1 LHWLAATWQ
10 VATTVT
16 CNTDVSQL
24 LKLVGLTFNSI
35 IPGEL
40 LMVRSVMAPALGLQ
54 LKVSVATPDPS
65 VAAKEMVRG
74 LVVHV
79 TFGVVSVEEG
89 RITAVYATPSAEAT
103 ARPTRMYGRYLVTGS
118 FKRNVL
124 PVSSI

>member
-1 LHWLAATWQ
+1 MHWLAATLQ
-10 VATTVT
+10 VASTVT
-16 CNTDVSQL
+16 CNKDVAQL
-24 LKLVGLTFNSI
+24 LKFTGITVSSI

-40 LMVRSVMAPALGLQ
+40 LMVRSVMAPAPGLQ

-79 TFGVVSVEEG
+79 TFGVVRVEEG
-89 RITAVYATPSAEAT
+89 RITVVYATPSAEAT

-118 FKRNVL
+118 LKRNVL